1 MRNFLNIINRKL
13 TIGNLSSIIASLVFA
28 IILRHV
34 YLHLL
39 EYWPVK
45 GKLESLD
52 ISYFALVAVFKFI
65 ITAFLEHLLHE
76 KISIPLFQGVELS
89 KTTTLSMVNSDKSPS
104 PESSPKGKYAS
115 VKQKVDRFV
124 ENARPSVKQVIE
136 ENRKFIEEKFNTSH
150 KMWNV
155 LMEQSEKILKL
166 HSIKSDKDVKFY
178 QENGGLELSVSNNM
192 TDANAEKLSKE
203 VGALDRAIKK
213 KNKFSKYQNLLKKD
227 ARLYD

>member
-1 MRNFLNIINRKL
+1 M
-13 TIGNLSSIIASLVFA
+13 
-28 IILRHV
+28 
-34 YLHLL
+34 
-39 EYWPVK
+39 
-45 GKLESLD
+45 
-52 ISYFALVAVFKFI
+52 FKFI

-76 KISIPLFQGVELS
+76 KFSIPLFQGVELS
-89 KTTTLSMVNSDKSPS
+89 NSTTLSMVNSDKSPS

-124 ENARPSVKQVIE
+124 ENARPSVKQEIE

-178 QENGGLELSVSNNM
+178 QENGGLELFFLFLVVAVIGEDGEKTIDFVMGRNEM
-192 TDANAEKLSKE
+192 GNARS
-203 VGALDRAIKK
+203 
-213 KNKFSKYQNLLKKD
+213 FLLL
-227 ARLYD
+227 RSC

>member
-1 MRNFLNIINRKL
+1 M
-13 TIGNLSSIIASLVFA
+13 
-28 IILRHV
+28 
-34 YLHLL
+34 
-39 EYWPVK
+39 
-45 GKLESLD
+45 
-52 ISYFALVAVFKFI
+52 FKFI
-65 ITAFLEHLLHE
+65 ITAYLEHLLHE

-124 ENARPSVKQVIE
+124 ENARPSVKQEIE

-213 KNKFSKYQNLLKKD
+213 KINSLNTKTYLKKTLD
-227 ARLYD
+227 CTINN

>member
-1 MRNFLNIINRKL
+1 
-13 TIGNLSSIIASLVFA
+13 
-28 IILRHV
+28 
-34 YLHLL
+34 
-39 EYWPVK
+39 
-45 GKLESLD
+45 
-52 ISYFALVAVFKFI
+52 
-65 ITAFLEHLLHE
+65 
-76 KISIPLFQGVELS
+76 
-89 KTTTLSMVNSDKSPS
+89 MVNSDKSPS

-124 ENARPSVKQVIE
+124 ENARPSVKQEIE

-155 LMEQSEKILKL
+155 FMEQSEKIFKL

-203 VGALDRAIKK
+203 VGALDRAIQ
-213 KNKFSKYQNLLKKD
+213 NKFSEYQNLLKKD
-227 ARLYD
+227 ARLCDSQLAPAYNDMCSINQKQYKDLFETEEKKNKYKSFFLFSLSTHWKRFQS